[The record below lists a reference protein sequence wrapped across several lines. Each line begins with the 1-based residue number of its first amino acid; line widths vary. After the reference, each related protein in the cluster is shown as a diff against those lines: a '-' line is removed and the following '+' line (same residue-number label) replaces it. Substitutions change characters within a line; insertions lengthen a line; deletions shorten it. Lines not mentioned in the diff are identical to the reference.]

1 MQFGQLKRREFIAL
15 LGGTASEWPLLA
27 QQAANAGDRF
37 PHNGSPDQFTHLVA
51 AFQQSLK
58 EED

>member
-27 QQAANAGDRF
+27 QQAAMPAI
-37 PHNGSPDQFTHLVA
+37 GSPTADHQIS
-51 AFQQSLK
+51 SLTW
-58 EED
+58 